1 MSGKDR
7 QSESLE
13 THVALCHMRYA
24 WQYWDLDMAR
34 TLKDH
39 EEVCQE
45 RMRNIKSNLD
55 SIDAKIDEIH
65 KEIDGFKTFLIQLA
79 FKSFMGLILAISAA
93 VFVIKL

>member
-1 MSGKDR
+1 MYLWE
-7 QSESLE
+7 QWE
-13 THVALCHMRYA
+13 T
-24 WQYWDLDMAR
+24 DMAR

-45 RMRNIKSNLD
+45 RMKNIESKFD
-55 SIDAKIDEIH
+55 SIDAKIDEIR
-65 KEIDGFKTFLIQLA
+65 KEIDGFKTFLLKLA